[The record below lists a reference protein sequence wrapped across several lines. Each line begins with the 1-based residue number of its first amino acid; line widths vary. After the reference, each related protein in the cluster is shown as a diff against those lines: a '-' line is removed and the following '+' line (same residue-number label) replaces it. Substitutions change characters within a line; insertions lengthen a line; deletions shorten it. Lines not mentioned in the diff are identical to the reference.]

1 VNSRC
6 CPQISRIRQRYGRF
20 ARVVLQSRQERR
32 GNQPCQYPVSTY
44 PLEVREEGISIEYPS
59 VCIKETLSGKGGIVD
74 LWYYFH
80 EQIDDAALLAAQEA
94 LMTLDEHARYRSYH
108 FEHDRRMFVA
118 TRALVR
124 TVLSRYAAVAPS
136 EWRFLPGKY
145 GKPRVA
151 HPDVAP
157 PIYFNL
163 ANTLGLVVCALS
175 VAHESIGV
183 DVERID
189 RKTEILDLADRYFSH
204 SEVRALRALPS
215 SERLR
220 RFVAI
225 WTLKESYIKARGLG
239 LSLPLNLFSFFVD
252 KGDIGVTFDEKLKGD
267 ATHWRFALL
276 DYLPDHTIAVAAE
289 TGGAPLSL
297 RTAHIV
303 PLLGNG
309 LQG

>member
-1 VNSRC
+1 
-6 CPQISRIRQRYGRF
+6 
-20 ARVVLQSRQERR
+20 
-32 GNQPCQYPVSTY
+32 
-44 PLEVREEGISIEYPS
+44 VREEGISIENPS
-59 VCIKETLSGKGGIVD
+59 VCIAETLSGKRGIVD

-80 EQIDDAALLAAQEA
+80 ELIDDAALFAAQEA
-94 LMTLDEHARYRSYH
+94 LMTPDEYARWRSFH
-108 FEHDRRMFVA
+108 FEPDRRAFVA

-124 TVLSRYAAVAPS
+124 TVLSRYAAVAPR
-136 EWRFLPGKY
+136 EWRFVTGKH

-151 HPDVAP
+151 HPDVTP
-157 PIYFNL
+157 CIYFNL
-163 ANTLGLVVCALS
+163 ANTLGLVVCAVS

-189 RKTEILDLADRYFSH
+189 RKPEILDLADRYFSH
-204 SEVRALRALPS
+204 YEALTLRALPS

-225 WTLKESYIKARGLG
+225 WTLKESYVKARGLG
-239 LSLPLNLFSFFVD
+239 LTQPLDQFSFLLD
-252 KGDIGVTFDEKLKGD
+252 QEEIGVSFDERTPDD

-276 DYLPDHTIAVAAE
+276 DSSPHYMIAVGAD

-303 PLLGNG
+303 PLRGKG
-309 LQG
+309 PQV